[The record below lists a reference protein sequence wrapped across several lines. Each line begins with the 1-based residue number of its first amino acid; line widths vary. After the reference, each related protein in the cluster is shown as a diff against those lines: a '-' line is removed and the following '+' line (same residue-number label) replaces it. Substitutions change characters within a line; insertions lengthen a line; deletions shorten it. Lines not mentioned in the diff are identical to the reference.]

1 VGTHSGYLK
10 TAVAASALL
19 VVAACGS
26 SSANS
31 AGSSGSGAGAGSG
44 GSTSS
49 PSGRNI
55 EVETHSGPL
64 GTYLTDSSG
73 RTLYMFAS
81 DTPTTSSCTGTCL
94 TYWPPLT
101 TTSSPKAGGGATAAK
116 LGTISSGGSSK
127 QVTYAGHPLYYYAPD
142 TKPGDMTGQGSSN
155 FGAKWWILAPSG
167 TPITGSGGA
176 AGSPSTSSGG
186 GGGGGGWG

>member
-1 VGTHSGYLK
+1 MGTHSRYVK
-10 TAVAASALL
+10 TALAASALL
-19 VVAACGS
+19 AVAACGS

-31 AGSSGSGAGAGSG
+31 TTGSGSGAGAHSSGSTTHSQSG
-44 GSTSS
+44 G
-49 PSGRNI
+49 NV
-55 EVETHSGPL
+55 EVKTMSGPL

-101 TTSSPKAGGGATAAK
+101 TTSSAKAGGGATAAK

-127 QVTYAGHPLYYYAPD
+127 QVTYAGHPLYYYAAD
-142 TKPGDMTGQGSSN
+142 TKPGDTSGQGSSN
-155 FGAKWWILAPSG
+155 FGAKWWMLAPSG

-176 AGSPSTSSGG
+176 AGSPSTSSGS
-186 GGGGGGWG
+186 GGGGGWG